1 MRKSKSTKGNMI
13 IVENDECDDQQVLF
27 KLDHAEVAASFDG
40 TTCWAKVGEK
50 LERTSTSSRAQKAKH
65 STPVPCV
72 FDLKTVEKK

>member
-1 MRKSKSTKGNMI
+1 MYKTVKSFKNCLHRPRRKLSCK
-13 IVENDECDDQQVLF
+13 
-27 KLDHAEVAASFDG
+27 

-50 LERTSTSSRAQKAKH
+50 LERTSTSSRAQKAEH